1 MDATETKK
9 QTEQSSM
16 TELRLKNSDDS
27 APKME
32 DRASRRATKTRNR
45 LLDAALY
52 VFNTKGIEGC
62 AIEDITESADVGKG
76 TFYRHFMDKLDI
88 LRTLLDLAMDELVQ
102 RLPPAEA
109 AALSYEDRVT
119 QLFTAHVMFLT
130 ERSDLFFVFLQ
141 GQTMVATR
149 SSALPGL
156 QSPFARYITQLE
168 RRITPVLPVPAESG
182 EARRLAVTIGA
193 LICGNI
199 TVGMSILSSKH
210 DVIHTLDLARQSWLA
225 GTSQRLRCAV

>member
-1 MDATETKK
+1 MDDEPDPRTEG
-9 QTEQSSM
+9 
-16 TELRLKNSDDS
+16 
-27 APKME
+27 
-32 DRASRRATKTRNR
+32 RASRRATKTRNR

-52 VFNTKGIEGC
+52 IFNTKGIEGC

-88 LRTLLDLAMDELVQ
+88 LRTLLDLAADDLVG
-102 RLPPAEA
+102 RLPPADA
-109 AALSYEDRVT
+109 PALSYEDRIT
-119 QLFTAHVMFLT
+119 QLFNAHVTFLA

-156 QSPFARYITQLE
+156 QPPFARYIAELE
-168 RRITPVLPVPAESG
+168 RRVIPVLPVPPETG
-182 EARRLAVTIGA
+182 EARRMAVTISA
-193 LICGNI
+193 MICGNI

-210 DVIHTLDLARQSWLA
+210 DVINTLELARQSWLV

>member
-1 MDATETKK
+1 M
-9 QTEQSSM
+9 
-16 TELRLKNSDDS
+16 L
-27 APKME
+27 
-32 DRASRRATKTRNR
+32 
-45 LLDAALY
+45 
-52 VFNTKGIEGC
+52 
-62 AIEDITESADVGKG
+62 
-76 TFYRHFMDKLDI
+76 
-88 LRTLLDLAMDELVQ
+88 

-109 AALSYEDRVT
+109 PALSYEDRIT

-130 ERSDLFFVFLQ
+130 ERADLLYLFLQ

-149 SSALPGL
+149 SAALPGL
-156 QSPFARYITQLE
+156 QPPFARYVSELE
-168 RRITPVLPVPAESG
+168 RRLSPVLPVPSEAG

-210 DVIHTLDLARQSWLA
+210 DVINTLELARQSWLA